1 MQKSIN
7 MGDQEDPLTSSIIP
21 HSLVMTF
28 EECEYCGQT
37 NTAQETVMYLFGIKT
52 CNEHIRL
59 AKKDCEAYMH
69 ERKMVKINDAL
80 RTPVLK
86 EFFEYLDEFPV
97 KRTSGVIENG
107 WSILMN
113 DAHISFFKETWNIH
127 VCNKSD
133 INKKIPI
140 SEFLND
146 EIIEAMPN
154 PPPKELVERVID
166 ILNEGVYKSSYL
178 IYLSE
183 NPTKYIDPP
192 FVQTTLCDGNEVRVL
207 VPENTVECQI

>member
-1 MQKSIN
+1 MKTSIK

-28 EECEYCGQT
+28 QRCDYCGQK
-37 NTAQETVMYLFGIKT
+37 NTAEETVMHLFGIKT

-69 ERKMVKINDAL
+69 EMNIVKISDAVKM
-80 RTPVLK
+80 PVLK

-97 KRTSGVIENG
+97 KRTSGLIENG

-127 VCNKSD
+127 VTNKRD
-133 INKKIPI
+133 IDKKIPI

-146 EIIEAMPN
+146 EIIEAMSN
-154 PPPKELVERVID
+154 PPPKELVERVIH
-166 ILNEGVYKSSYL
+166 ILNEGVYKTSYM

-183 NPTKYIDPP
+183 NQTKYIDPP
-192 FVQTTLCDGNEVRVL
+192 FVQTSLCDGKEVRVL
-207 VPENTVECQI
+207 VPENTL